1 MKFKFVKHPHISL
14 RRFVW
19 HNKICIGYIDQKI
32 RENKNIDWPALRADK
47 TKVLKAEERWYSLFS
62 AMAYPNMLVPGNYES
77 KEAAAEAIL
86 EKHLENAP

>member
-14 RRFVW
+14 RRYVW
-19 HNKICIGYIDQKI
+19 YNKICIGYVDQKI
-32 RENKNIDWPALRADK
+32 RENKNIDWSSLRTDK

-62 AMAYPNMLVPGNYES
+62 AMAYPSVPVPGDHES

-86 EKHLENAP
+86 FKHLENAP

>member
-32 RENKNIDWPALRADK
+32 RENKDIDWPALRADK
-47 TKVLKAEERWYSLFS
+47 TKILKSEDRWYSLFS
-62 AMAYPNMLVPGNYES
+62 GIAFPNIMVPGDHNN
-77 KEAAAEAIL
+77 AALAARAIL
-86 EKHLENAP
+86 EKHFENAP